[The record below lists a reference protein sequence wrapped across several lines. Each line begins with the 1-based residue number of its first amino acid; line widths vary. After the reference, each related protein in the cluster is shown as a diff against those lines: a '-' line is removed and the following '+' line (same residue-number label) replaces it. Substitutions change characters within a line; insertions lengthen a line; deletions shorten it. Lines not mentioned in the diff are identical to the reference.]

1 MIWFLNM
8 AQVIPKTADNLNRD
22 FVQTGVTMTIGS
34 VSGIENMMI
43 QSATSMKGNQ
53 VEMELQVA
61 IIKQTLDQQNNAG
74 EALVKMI
81 WQGLGQNIDIQA

>member
-1 MIWFLNM
+1 
-8 AQVIPKTADNLNRD
+8 
-22 FVQTGVTMTIGS
+22 MTIGS

-74 EALVKMI
+74 EALEKMI
-81 WQGLGQNIDIQA
+81 L

>member
-1 MIWFLNM
+1 
-8 AQVIPKTADNLNRD
+8 
-22 FVQTGVTMTIGS
+22 MTIGS

-81 WQGLGQNIDIQA
+81 WQGLGQNMDIRA